1 MKLPSNK
8 IITILA
14 FAAVLAIA
22 VVTYYTYASPLWIS
36 AEEAKQGIADR
47 KFPIVLDVR
56 TNLEYNL
63 GHYPES
69 VHIPTAELAETVE
82 KRIPNKQMGVLV
94 YCNTGQRSRAAA
106 DILKAKGYK
115 DVRYISGSYLSLL
128 R

>member
-1 MKLPSNK
+1 MKFPNNK
-8 IITILA
+8 IISILA
-14 FAAVLAIA
+14 FVA
-22 VVTYYTYASPLWIS
+22 VVALAMVAYYTYASPLWIS

-47 KFPIVLDVR
+47 KYPVILDVR

-69 VHIPTAELAETVE
+69 IHIPTAELAETVE
-82 KRIPNKQMGVLV
+82 QRIPNKQMGVLV
-94 YCNTGQRSRAAA
+94 YCNTGQRARAAS

-115 DVRYISGSYLSLL
+115 DVRYISGSYLTLM